1 MESKSTPYIY
11 IMDKISGK
19 PIMHVRLAILKS
31 GRMTNTFELDYLLDL
46 VRDSKKKA
54 AQMKPAEEP
63 ALGTPEKSAATVP
76 ANKPLAKPTKVP
88 TKDKV
93 QPTATE
99 PGDQMGEIPA
109 EENPE
114 KV

>member
-1 MESKSTPYIY
+1 
-11 IMDKISGK
+11 MDKISGK

-54 AQMKPAEEP
+54 AQLAPAEKPASDV
-63 ALGTPEKSAATVP
+63 PEKPDATVP
-76 ANKPLAKPTKVP
+76 AIKPLAKPAKVP

-99 PGDQMGEIPA
+99 PGDQMGA
-109 EENPE
+109 EVPE
-114 KV
+114 KPVAN